1 MKTMNHKRV
10 AFAALMKKLEIKSL
24 VSLDKGGLLTLEF
37 NATDD
42 ALVADINGLMKADAE
57 IFVVLMEKPE
67 NK

>member
-24 VSLDKGGLLTLEF
+24 VSLDKGGLLPLEF

-42 ALVADINGLMKADAE
+42 ALVADINGLMKADQE
-57 IFVVLMEKPE
+57 IFVVLMEKSE
-67 NK
+67 SK

>member
-37 NATDD
+37 NAERDE
-42 ALVADINGLMKADAE
+42 LVADINGLMKADAE

-67 NK
+67 SK

>member
-24 VSLDKGGLLTLEF
+24 VSLDKGGLLMLEF

-42 ALVADINGLMKADAE
+42 ALVADINGLMKADTE

-67 NK
+67 SK